1 MSTENLN
8 NEEAREKL
16 KGLVD
21 DIGVAM
27 MVTGLGKIPLN
38 AVPMSTKKV
47 DDNGDIW
54 FLSLRNSEHN
64 MNITEDKQVQLLYS
78 DPSDMEFVSV
88 YGQGEIV
95 TNREILEDLY
105 DEMSDAWF
113 DGPDDP
119 NLTAIRFHPREAYY
133 WNNKSNKY
141 VTLYKLGI
149 AALTG
154 KNKDIGESGKLEL

>member
-1 MSTENLN
+1 MSTENLSN
-8 NEEAREKL
+8 KEAREKL

-38 AVPMSTKKV
+38 AVPMSTRKV
-47 DDNGDIW
+47 DDQGDIW

-64 MNITEDKQVQLLYS
+64 MNITENNQVQLLYS

-88 YGQGEIV
+88 YGMGEIV
-95 TNREILEDLY
+95 TNKEILEDLY
-105 DEMSDAWF
+105 SDMDDSWF
-113 DGPDDP
+113 DGVDDP
-119 NLTAIRFHPREAYY
+119 NLTAIKFHPREAYY
-133 WNNKSNKY
+133 WNNRSNKY

>member
-47 DDNGDIW
+47 DDQGDIW

-64 MNITEDKQVQLLYS
+64 MNITENNQVQLLYS
-78 DPSDMEFVSV
+78 NPSDMEFVSV
-88 YGQGEIV
+88 YGMGEIV
-95 TNREILEDLY
+95 TDRKVLEDLY

-113 DGPDDP
+113 DGADDP
-119 NLTAIRFHPREAYY
+119 NLTAIKFHPREAYY

-154 KNKDIGESGKLEL
+154 KNKDIGESGKLRL

>member
-8 NEEAREKL
+8 NEAAREKL
-16 KGLVD
+16 KDLVD
-21 DIGVAM
+21 DIRVAM

-47 DDNGDIW
+47 DDHGDIW

-64 MNITEDKQVQLLYS
+64 MNITENNQVQLLYS

-88 YGQGEIV
+88 YGMGEIV
-95 TNREILEDLY
+95 TNKEVLEDLY
-105 DEMSDAWF
+105 DDMADAWF
-113 DGPDDP
+113 DGVEDP
-119 NLTAIRFHPREAYY
+119 NLTAIKFHPREAYY

>member
-1 MSTENLN
+1 MSTENLSN
-8 NEEAREKL
+8 TEAREKL

-47 DDNGDIW
+47 DDQGDIW

-64 MNITEDKQVQLLYS
+64 MNITENNQVQLLYS

-88 YGQGEIV
+88 YGMGEIV
-95 TNREILEDLY
+95 TNKEILEDLY
-105 DEMSDAWF
+105 SDMDNSWF
-113 DGPDDP
+113 DGVDDP
-119 NLTAIRFHPREAYY
+119 NLTAIKFHPREAYY
-133 WNNKSNKY
+133 WNNRSNKY

-154 KNKDIGESGKLEL
+154 KHKDIGESGKLEL